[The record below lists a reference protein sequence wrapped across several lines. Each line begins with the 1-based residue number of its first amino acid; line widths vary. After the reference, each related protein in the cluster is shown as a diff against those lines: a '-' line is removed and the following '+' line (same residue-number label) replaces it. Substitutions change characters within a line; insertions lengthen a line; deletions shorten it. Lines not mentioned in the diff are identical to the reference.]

1 MNLGCRDAHQP
12 RRLTGMRRDYAVGR
26 QAYTACG
33 QLVQGIGIPDLR
45 LLGVGGNRQQAFAP
59 GRCAQAGTDNDHRD
73 FFQQPHQ
80 LVGRTHADGHH
91 LRQARQCGWH
101 VLRASRQ
108 RDHAGATAQS
118 AFSTQQRSTAKAMV
132 AADDQQVAE
141 LAFMGVRGTCS
152 QLRQMA
158 VQQRL
163 YVGNCVFCL
172 RHASSSSDVWQ
183 NYTHLTCGFPCLM
196 PAITSD
202 LPALAQS
209 IKDWGRELGFQQ
221 VGISG
226 LDLAEHELHLQRW
239 LDAGYHGEM
248 DYMGAHGSKRSHPE
262 ELVPGTLR
270 VVSLRMDYLPGDTQM
285 AQLLAKPDKAY
296 ISRYALG
303 RDYHKLIRKRVQQLA
318 DRIQAQIG
326 PFGFRAFVDSA
337 PVLEKA
343 IAEQAGLGWIGKN
356 TLVLNRKAG
365 SYFFLSELFVDLPL
379 PVDAPHA
386 TEHCGR
392 CTACLDICPTNAFVG
407 PYVLDARR
415 CISYLTI
422 ELKSAIPED
431 LRPLIGNRVFG
442 CDDCQIVCPW
452 NRFARSTA
460 ESDFKPRHNL
470 DNAELAE
477 LFMWDEDK
485 FLSSTEG
492 SPLRRAG
499 YERWLRNLA
508 VGLGNAPSSIPVL
521 EALKARRDYP
531 SELVR
536 EHVEWALNQ
545 HATR

>member
-1 MNLGCRDAHQP
+1 
-12 RRLTGMRRDYAVGR
+12 
-26 QAYTACG
+26 
-33 QLVQGIGIPDLR
+33 
-45 LLGVGGNRQQAFAP
+45 
-59 GRCAQAGTDNDHRD
+59 
-73 FFQQPHQ
+73 
-80 LVGRTHADGHH
+80 
-91 LRQARQCGWH
+91 
-101 VLRASRQ
+101 
-108 RDHAGATAQS
+108 
-118 AFSTQQRSTAKAMV
+118 
-132 AADDQQVAE
+132 
-141 LAFMGVRGTCS
+141 
-152 QLRQMA
+152 
-158 VQQRL
+158 
-163 YVGNCVFCL
+163 
-172 RHASSSSDVWQ
+172 
-183 NYTHLTCGFPCLM
+183 M
-196 PAITSD
+196 PAITTD

-226 LDLAEHELHLQRW
+226 LDLAEHEQHLERW
-239 LDAGYHGEM
+239 LEAGYHGEM
-248 DYMGAHGSKRSHPE
+248 EYMGAHGSKRSHPA

-270 VVSLRMDYLPGDTQM
+270 VVSLRMDYLPGDTEM
-285 AQLLAKPDKAY
+285 AKRLAQPEKAY
-296 ISRYALG
+296 VSRYALG

-318 DRIQAQIG
+318 EKIQAVIG
-326 PFGFRAFVDSA
+326 PFGYRAFVDSA

-343 IAEQAGLGWIGKN
+343 IAEKAGLGWIGKN

-379 PVDAPHA
+379 PVDPPHS

-452 NRFARSTA
+452 NRFARPSG

-477 LFMWDEDK
+477 LFMWDEDR

-536 EHVEWALNQ
+536 EHVEWALKQ
-545 HATR
+545 HAERQASSL